1 MARAR
6 SAVCPLGA
14 WRRGGCCD
22 GYRAPERST
31 YRSKR
36 NRTKRVLFLLGDRI
50 RPLVD
55 PAEIEHEACRLL
67 GEELAVDRAY
77 YAEFDAPLERAQVK
91 REYRSG
97 GVPSLIGLHRLSDF
111 AWCLPMLQSGQPIAI
126 PDAQCSDLIATADR
140 AAMAALHIVGVIAAP
155 LRKQGKTPGCTV
167 RRHGCTQALAS
178 RRDRCGARHG

>member
-111 AWCLPMLQSGQPIAI
+111 AWCLPRLQRAA
-126 PDAQCSDLIATADR
+126 DSDLRCAMRIATR
-140 AAMAALHIVGVIAAP
+140 MTSNALSCPI
-155 LRKQGKTPGCTV
+155 LSFS
-167 RRHGCTQALAS
+167 LM
-178 RRDRCGARHG
+178 